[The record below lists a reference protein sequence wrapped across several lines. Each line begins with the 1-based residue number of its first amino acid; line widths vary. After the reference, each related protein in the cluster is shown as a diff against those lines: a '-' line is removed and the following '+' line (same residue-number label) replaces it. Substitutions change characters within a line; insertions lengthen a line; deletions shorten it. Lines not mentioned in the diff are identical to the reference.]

1 VASGDTRTAADT
13 ESRIATT
20 RALLDAAEKA
30 AAEFSG

>member
-1 VASGDTRTAADT
+1 VAAGDTRKATDL

-20 RALLDAAEKA
+20 KALLDAAEKA